1 MVKKVWHNRSMETT
15 PSPSLYKGHRFPP
28 EIISHCVWL
37 YYRFSLSY
45 RDIEEIMAE
54 RGVKLTYET
63 VRKWCLK
70 FGQSYANALRRC
82 HPQPGDKWYLD
93 EVFLTIHGQ
102 VHSAWRAVDQH
113 GTVLKVLVQRH
124 RDKKAAQ
131 KFFRK
136 LLKDWQYV
144 PRAITTDKLASYE
157 AAKQEILPGVEHRQ
171 HKGLNNRAENSHQ
184 PTRQRERTMRGFK
197 SPGQAQRFLSAFSP
211 ISSHFRP
218 RRHLLSAQRYREEMR
233 QRFTVWAEVGDLQSA
248 A

>member
-1 MVKKVWHNRSMETT
+1 METT

-70 FGQSYANALRRC
+70 FGQRYANALHRC

-93 EVFLTIHGQ
+93 EGFLTIHGQ
-102 VHSAWRAVDQH
+102 VHYAWRAVDQH

-144 PRAITTDKLASYE
+144 PRVIITDKLASYE
-157 AAKQEILPGVEHRQ
+157 AAKREILPGVEQRQ
-171 HKGLNNRAENSHQ
+171 HKGLNNRARTHTSLPGNGSGPCEGSN
-184 PTRQRERTMRGFK
+184 RQAKPSGFFRRLA
-197 SPGQAQRFLSAFSP
+197 PFPP
-211 ISSHFRP
+211 IF
-218 RRHLLSAQRYREEMR
+218 
-233 QRFTVWAEVGDLQSA
+233 DLDGIS
-248 A
+248 

>member
-1 MVKKVWHNRSMETT
+1 MVKRYGIIGVWKRLLPSTKVIA
-15 PSPSLYKGHRFPP
+15 FPP
-28 EIISHCVWL
+28 KSLVIAFGCTTAS
-37 YYRFSLSY
+37 RFRY

-70 FGQSYANALRRC
+70 FGQRYANALDRC
-82 HPQPGDKWYLD
+82 RPQPGDKWYLD
-93 EVFLTIHGQ
+93 EVFLAINGQ
-102 VHSAWRAVDQH
+102 VHYAWRAVDQH
-113 GTVLKVLVQRH
+113 GTVLNVLVQHR

-136 LLKDWQYV
+136 LLKGLQYV
-144 PRAITTDKLASYE
+144 PRAIITDKLASYE
-157 AAKQEILPGVEHRQ
+157 AAKRAILPGVEHRQ

-184 PTRQRERTMRGFK
+184 PTRQRERSMRGFK
-197 SPGQAQRFLSAFSP
+197 SAGQAQRFLAAFSP

-233 QRFTVWAEVGDLQSA
+233 QRFAVWAEVAGLQSA

>member
-1 MVKKVWHNRSMETT
+1 METT

-28 EIISHCVWL
+28 EIIRYCVWL

-45 RDIEEIMAE
+45 RDVEEIMAE

-93 EVFLTIHGQ
+93 EMFLTIHGQ

-124 RDKKAAQ
+124 
-131 KFFRK
+131 
-136 LLKDWQYV
+136 V
-144 PRAITTDKLASYE
+144 
-157 AAKQEILPGVEHRQ
+157 
-171 HKGLNNRAENSHQ
+171 
-184 PTRQRERTMRGFK
+184 TRR
-197 SPGQAQRFLSAFSP
+197 
-211 ISSHFRP
+211 RP
-218 RRHLLSAQRYREEMR
+218 RSSSASCSKTGSTSR
-233 QRFTVWAEVGDLQSA
+233 G
-248 A
+248 